1 VEKYRRA
8 GAGHRRQYGAC
19 ALHTGYLKLQTHTQV
34 NTHCF
39 STATMVARK
48 RLNVTLYVQWQSFFY
63 LLCESIVDASSEL
76 IKRRRPVQVHTL
88 LRNEY
93 RKENDGLK
101 SLRKKKADSV
111 RMT

>member
-1 VEKYRRA
+1 MLRYVYN
-8 GAGHRRQYGAC
+8 GS
-19 ALHTGYLKLQTHTQV
+19 LFFI
-34 NTHCF
+34 F
-39 STATMVARK
+39 SAS
-48 RLNVTLYVQWQSFFY
+48 L
-63 LLCESIVDASSEL
+63 IVDASSEL

-101 SLRKKKADSV
+101 SLCKNKASIV